1 MAIYDCFQFFNEED
15 ILDIRLNILSPF
27 VDYFIIT
34 ESIYDHQGNIRE
46 LFFNKKKFEKFSH
59 KINYIVVKDIPQSV
73 IKEHQGGHSLIEQ
86 HQRNSIMRG
95 LKRTSNED
103 LIIISDV
110 DEIPDLRKL
119 NLYNKKNYAVFSQ
132 RMFNF
137 KLNLM
142 NITES
147 NWHGS
152 RMCLKKNLKS
162 PQYLRNIKF
171 KKYPFWRLDKIRNI
185 QVIEN
190 GGWHFSYLQDVSL
203 IMKKI
208 KSFSHGEFNNPS
220 IVNENTISQKIN
232 KGIDIFNRN
241 IEYKKVDI
249 DNSFPEYIYSNVEKF
264 KKWII

>member
-34 ESIYDHQGNIRE
+34 ESVYDHQGNLRE
-46 LFFNKKKFEKFSH
+46 LVFNRKKFEKFNH
-59 KINYIVVKDIPQSV
+59 KINYIIVNDIPQSA
-73 IKEHQGGHSLIEQ
+73 IKNHQGGHSLIEQ
-86 HQRNSIMRG
+86 CQRNAIMRG
-95 LKRTSNED
+95 LQRSRNED

-152 RMCLKKNLKS
+152 RICLKKNLKS

-208 KSFSHGEFNNPS
+208 KSFSHGEFNNS
-220 IVNENTISQKIN
+220 LIVNENTISEKIN

-241 IEYKKVDI
+241 IEYKKVEI
-249 DNSFPEYIYSNVEKF
+249 DNSFPEYIYRNAEKF

>member
-34 ESIYDHQGNIRE
+34 VSVYDHQGNLRE
-46 LFFNKKKFEKFSH
+46 LVFNRKKFEKFNH
-59 KINYIVVKDIPQSV
+59 KINYIIVNDIPLSA
-73 IKEHQGGHSLIEQ
+73 IKNHQGGHSLIEQ
-86 HQRNSIMRG
+86 FQRNAIMKG
-95 LKRTSNED
+95 LERSRNED

-152 RMCLKKNLKS
+152 RICLKKNLKS

-208 KSFSHGEFNNPS
+208 KSFSHGEFNS
-220 IVNENTISQKIN
+220 SLIVNENIISEKIN

-241 IEYKKVDI
+241 IEYKKVEI
-249 DNSFPEYIYSNVEKF
+249 DNYFPEYIYKNVEKF

>member
-1 MAIYDCFQFFNEED
+1 
-15 ILDIRLNILSPF
+15 
-27 VDYFIIT
+27 
-34 ESIYDHQGNIRE
+34 
-46 LFFNKKKFEKFSH
+46 
-59 KINYIVVKDIPQSV
+59 
-73 IKEHQGGHSLIEQ
+73 
-86 HQRNSIMRG
+86 
-95 LKRTSNED
+95 
-103 LIIISDV
+103 
-110 DEIPDLRKL
+110 
-119 NLYNKKNYAVFSQ
+119 
-132 RMFNF
+132 MFNF

-152 RMCLKKNLKS
+152 RICLKKNLKS

-208 KSFSHGEFNNPS
+208 KSFSHGEFNNS
-220 IVNENTISQKIN
+220 LIVNENIISEKIN
-232 KGIDIFNRN
+232 RGIDIFNRN
-241 IEYKKVDI
+241 IEYKKVEI
-249 DNSFPEYIYSNVEKF
+249 DNSFPEYICKNVEKF

>member
-15 ILDIRLNILSPF
+15 VLDIRLNTLSPF

-46 LFFNKKKFEKFSH
+46 LTFNKKKFEKFNN
-59 KINYIVVKDIPQSV
+59 KINYIIVKDLPDSI

-86 HQRNSIMRG
+86 YQRNSIMKG
-95 LKRTSNED
+95 LEKSNSED

-119 NLYNKKNYAVFSQ
+119 SLYNKRNYAVFSQ
-132 RMFNF
+132 KMFNF
-137 KLNLM
+137 KINLM

-152 RMCLKKNLKS
+152 RMCLKKNLIS
-162 PQYLRNIKF
+162 PQWLRGIKF
-171 KKYPFWRLDKIRNI
+171 KKYPFWRIDKIRNLQI
-185 QVIEN
+185 IDN
-190 GGWHFSYLQDVSL
+190 GGWHFSYLQKVDL
-203 IMKKI
+203 IIKKI

-220 IVNENTISQKIN
+220 IINENLINEKIN
-232 KGIDIFNRN
+232 KGIDIFDRN
-241 IEYKKVDI
+241 IKYQKVAI
-249 DNSFPEYIYSNVEKF
+249 DSSFPEYISNNIEKF
-264 KKWII
+264 QKWII

>member
-1 MAIYDCFQFFNEED
+1 MAIYDCFQFFNEEE

-46 LFFNKKKFEKFSH
+46 LVFDKKKFQKFSH
-59 KINYIVVKDIPQSV
+59 KINYIIVKDILQSE
-73 IKEHQGGHSLIEQ
+73 IKKHQGGHSLIEQ
-86 HQRNSIMRG
+86 HQRNAIMKG
-95 LKRTSNED
+95 LEKSNNED
-103 LIIISDV
+103 LVIISDV

-119 NLYNKKNYAVFSQ
+119 NLYNNKNYAVFSQ

-171 KKYPFWRLDKIRNI
+171 KKYPCWRLEIGRAH
-185 QVIEN
+185 V
-190 GGWHFSYLQDVSL
+190 
-203 IMKKI
+203 
-208 KSFSHGEFNNPS
+208 
-220 IVNENTISQKIN
+220 
-232 KGIDIFNRN
+232 
-241 IEYKKVDI
+241 
-249 DNSFPEYIYSNVEKF
+249 
-264 KKWII
+264 

>member
-46 LFFNKKKFEKFSH
+46 LVFNKKKFEKFSH

-95 LKRTSNED
+95 LEKTGNED

-147 NWHGS
+147 NWYGS

-171 KKYPFWRLDKIRNI
+171 KK
-185 QVIEN
+185 
-190 GGWHFSYLQDVSL
+190 
-203 IMKKI
+203 
-208 KSFSHGEFNNPS
+208 
-220 IVNENTISQKIN
+220 
-232 KGIDIFNRN
+232 
-241 IEYKKVDI
+241 
-249 DNSFPEYIYSNVEKF
+249 
-264 KKWII
+264 